1 MVAARDGVVDSIPF
15 KLGDQA
21 SVGQPLA
28 ILLVGA
34 PYARVYVPEPIRAGV
49 AVGTKARVYI
59 DGRDD
64 ELAGTVRMIRTEP
77 TFTPYFALIG
87 KDAARLSYIAEV
99 AIDAKDALPA
109 GLPVRVEF
117 DK

>member
-1 MVAARDGVVDSIPF
+1 M
-15 KLGDQA
+15 
-21 SVGQPLA
+21 
-28 ILLVGA
+28 
-34 PYARVYVPEPIRAGV
+34 YVPEPIRAGV
-49 AVGTKARVYI
+49 AVGTKARVFI

-64 ELAGTVRMIRTEP
+64 ELSGTVRMIRTEP

-109 GLPVRVEF
+109 GMPVRVEF
-117 DK
+117 EK